1 MFYRNRSLCY
11 FLSILEET
19 CGACLRPQRSTK
31 QLLLFNSRL
40 LRILAKCTTLNL
52 VTWEISNTYIRFW
65 FQFKVHIE
73 DRASNFFQ
81 GMNIY
86 IHKNVLFA
94 QIPYCEFSYD
104 LNDCIFQKGHCIHSM
119 STKGHII
126 LPDIS
131 YIGIEPPNKRILMYT
146 CMSLSFIRS
155 C

>member
-1 MFYRNRSLCY
+1 MHIPYDTLFRFVGRNHSM
-11 FLSILEET
+11 SSKGPIILPNKSFI
-19 CGACLRPQRSTK
+19 GIDPFAIFCLFWTK

-40 LRILAKCTTLNL
+40 LRILAKYTTLNL

-81 GMNIY
+81 GMHIY

-104 LNDCIFQKGHCIHSM
+104 P
-119 STKGHII
+119 
-126 LPDIS
+126 LPRDK
-131 YIGIEPPNKRILMYT
+131 YLY
-146 CMSLSFIRS
+146 
-155 C
+155 